1 MAGSNQ
7 SAYRRKSDD
16 SKVEGGGKQKSV
28 VPAYRNDQED
38 HGGKK
43 ANKESKFRAGSNA

>member
-16 SKVEGGGKQKSV
+16 SKVEGGGKQKGV
-28 VPAYRNDQED
+28 VPAYRKESEGQ
-38 HGGKK
+38 GGKK